1 MDKKAYDCFCKE
13 ESGKIEEKEV
23 VMAEKEINERR
34 RGLLK
39 RVLESKTLNRTLKT
53 VVLSA
58 FLSGKAMSSKAVEPQ
73 VKDAAV
79 DAVEQKTEAMPS
91 QRLSENYAK
100 LQKFADFPELSP
112 AQAAFVDHT
121 YIVDHDLWIERD
133 SIAVKCVDSRYVQD
147 LSLTD
152 VACARECKALP
163 KSEQSADG
171 YISFRRDPGV
181 IGSDGKSTYNGIIST
196 DFNATKQSIVLMYCS
211 NNEQVAA
218 LGRQMI
224 NGDHAETA
232 ERIRRQIYREDG
244 TIVGPEELA
253 KVLNGRDFLS
263 LKGKIK
269 NLGSRSAF
277 NRMYQRVCRS
287 DYENSVAF
295 QEDYALKFYGIG
307 RKGNLNTL
315 NQKVK
320 QANGGKADLTKV
332 RPAVIASA
340 LSEMIA
346 KGHGTLAANPL
357 ALKLKTLN
365 GTAASTN
372 IINARVLGPSA
383 RAQAD
388 KMAKYD
394 YLTLKLVREMFSL
407 TNNLAFYEAVNK
419 KIEEHEAVLE
429 GCRQDLLNRS
439 LPQSVGDG
447 LKIRS
452 PQEQMR
458 QIKLKADTA
467 LLKKFMDERGIGK

>member
-1 MDKKAYDCFCKE
+1 M
-13 ESGKIEEKEV
+13 
-23 VMAEKEINERR
+23 
-34 RGLLK
+34 
-39 RVLESKTLNRTLKT
+39 
-53 VVLSA
+53 
-58 FLSGKAMSSKAVEPQ
+58 
-73 VKDAAV
+73 
-79 DAVEQKTEAMPS
+79 
-91 QRLSENYAK
+91 
-100 LQKFADFPELSP
+100 
-112 AQAAFVDHT
+112 
-121 YIVDHDLWIERD
+121 
-133 SIAVKCVDSRYVQD
+133 
-147 LSLTD
+147 
-152 VACARECKALP
+152 
-163 KSEQSADG
+163 
-171 YISFRRDPGV
+171 
-181 IGSDGKSTYNGIIST
+181 
-196 DFNATKQSIVLMYCS
+196 
-211 NNEQVAA
+211 
-218 LGRQMI
+218 
-224 NGDHAETA
+224 
-232 ERIRRQIYREDG
+232 
-244 TIVGPEELA
+244 
-253 KVLNGRDFLS
+253 
-263 LKGKIK
+263 
-269 NLGSRSAF
+269 
-277 NRMYQRVCRS
+277 
-287 DYENSVAF
+287 
-295 QEDYALKFYGIG
+295 
-307 RKGNLNTL
+307 
-315 NQKVK
+315 K

-372 IINARVLGPSA
+372 ITNARVLGPSA

-429 GCRQDLLNRS
+429 SCRQDLLNRS